1 MPSCSKNLEG
11 IVKDNFNNPVKH
23 VLVKIENSN
32 FKTLTDENG
41 KYSLDYAA
49 GSFNIHFS
57 KENFVSTTLDLN
69 ISD

>member
-32 FKTLTDENG
+32 FKTLTDEDG
-41 KYSLDYAA
+41 KYIVWTMLLVHLIFISLKKT
-49 GSFNIHFS
+49 SFQQ
-57 KENFVSTTLDLN
+57 L
-69 ISD
+69 

>member
-32 FKTLTDENG
+32 FKTLTDEDG

-49 GSFNIHFS
+49 GSINIRIKFT
-57 KENFVSTTLDLN
+57 KDEFEFL
-69 ISD
+69 